1 MDSSQ
6 QVQKQSVTVSLFYTI
21 LKCCTQ
27 KVYYQSTA
35 EELECKAALNSFVP
49 WVFN

>member
-6 QVQKQSVTVSLFYTI
+6 QVQKQSVTVRHFYTN
-21 LKCCTQ
+21 LKYCTQ
-27 KVYYQSTA
+27 KVYYQSKA
-35 EELECKAALNSFVP
+35 EDLECKAALSFVP

>member
-6 QVQKQSVTVSLFYTI
+6 QVQKQSVTVRYFCRN

-27 KVYYQSTA
+27 KVYYQSKA
-35 EELECKAALNSFVP
+35 EELECKAALSFFVVR
-49 WVFN
+49 VFN